1 MAGLN
6 PRPAVRFA
14 LAYSLALLALSAFS
28 PSVEVFLVLALL
40 VLLAGREL
48 AGRLLDARSRDRIDL
63 LVGLGVLAFLAIIVR
78 RVAEILR

>member
-1 MAGLN
+1 MN

-14 LAYSLALLALSAFS
+14 VAYALALLALSAFS
-28 PSVEVFLVLALL
+28 PTGEVFLVLALL

-63 LVGLGVLAFLAIIVR
+63 LVGLGVLAFLAIVVR

>member
-1 MAGLN
+1 MN

-14 LAYSLALLALSAFS
+14 VVYALALFGLSAFT
-28 PSVEVFLVLALL
+28 PTVEVFLVLALL

-63 LVGLGVLAFLAIIVR
+63 LVGLGVLAFLAIVVR
-78 RVAEILR
+78 RVADILK